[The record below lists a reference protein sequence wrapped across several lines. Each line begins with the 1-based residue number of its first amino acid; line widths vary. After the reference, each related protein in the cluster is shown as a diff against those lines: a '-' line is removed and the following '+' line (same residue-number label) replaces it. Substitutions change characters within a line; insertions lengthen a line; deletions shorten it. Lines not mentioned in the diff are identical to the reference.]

1 MNQSNIIALSW
12 KVGEDSEIYAFG
24 CSIFHLYLAQFY
36 SSSNI
41 RPKLIDVHIVKLMQP
56 FKLKGGSDRSVIVI
70 PR

>member
-24 CSIFHLYLAQFY
+24 CSIFHLYLAQF
-36 SSSNI
+36 SSSNTT
-41 RPKLIDVHIVKLMQP
+41 PKPIDVHIVKLMQP
-56 FKLKGGSDRSVIVI
+56 FKLKGESDRSVVVI